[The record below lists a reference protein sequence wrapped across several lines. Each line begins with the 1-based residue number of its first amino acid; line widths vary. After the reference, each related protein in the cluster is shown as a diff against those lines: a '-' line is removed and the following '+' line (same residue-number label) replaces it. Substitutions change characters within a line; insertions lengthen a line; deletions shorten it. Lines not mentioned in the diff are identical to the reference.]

1 MSIPEYV
8 EMDLSTFILFPY
20 DRNPRATIL
29 PTIEVPRSKPAPVV
43 AYFSARGPSPL
54 TENILKVM
62 LFFAQLTIYKYR
74 CFCSNL
80 CHIMY
85 RLILANIFM
94 CAYAYLT

>member
-1 MSIPEYV
+1 MPIPEYV
-8 EMDLSTFILFPY
+8 EMDSSTIILFPY

-54 TENILKVM
+54 TENILKVI

-74 CFCSNL
+74 CFCSNP
-80 CHIMY
+80 CHIMS
-85 RLILANIFM
+85 ISF
-94 CAYAYLT
+94 